1 MKLNR
6 LRSLFPLILG
16 FSVATALAGDAA
28 NDEKLKQRVNQFYLA
43 LQADH
48 GVQAEAFVREASRP
62 GFRVAP
68 RGKVVG
74 FRVASIKQEPG
85 QDSAVV
91 EVAIKTVAPFV
102 GNSIEMPVLS
112 RWKVENGEWYFD
124 PEDPPKTLG
133 DKFQECYYQRQEKQV
148 PSEVKFDKDFI
159 DFGVVS
165 QGKTVNLR
173 FPFTNQSSKEIR
185 IEKVYVQNSSMKDVS
200 AQATIKPGKKGE
212 IAIDLDTSPLH
223 QDYDTTVF
231 VEFQPTNECVRVR
244 MKGRVFTA
252 KELLQ
257 YTPK

>member
-1 MKLNR
+1 
-6 LRSLFPLILG
+6 
-16 FSVATALAGDAA
+16 VVTALAGDSA

-43 LQADH
+43 LQADR
-48 GVQAEAFVREASRP
+48 GVQAEAFVREAARP

-68 RGKVVG
+68 RGKVMA
-74 FRVASIKQEPG
+74 FRVGSIKPEPG
-85 QDSAVV
+85 QTSAVV

-102 GNSIEMPVLS
+102 GKAVEIPVLS

-148 PSEVKFDKDFI
+148 PFEVKFDKDFI
-159 DFGVVS
+159 DFGVAT
-165 QGKTVNLR
+165 QGKTLNLR

-185 IEKVYVQNSSMKDVS
+185 IEKVYVQTPFMKDVS
-200 AQATIKPGKKGE
+200 AQAAIKPGKKGE
-212 IAIDLDTSPLH
+212 IAIDLDTTALH
-223 QDYDTTVF
+223 QGYDTTVF
-231 VEFQPTNECVRVR
+231 VEFQPINECARVR

-252 KELLQ
+252 KELSQ